1 MFTLQFDLSKTN
13 LIVKVTVFFWIFAK
27 IFSYNL
33 WHTERLFPLIP
44 PFHFL
49 ENIPNFVHLTLFYL
63 AIVGIAIIGFFS
75 RNKVILGVTIGVEI
89 ASCLLDQGRWQP
101 WEYQY
106 LLTFLFFFFYRD
118 NSKQFINY
126 CSFLLVIIY
135 FNSGLH
141 KLNGSFLYKVW
152 EEMILVRFLGFDYV
166 EIQNI
171 YIHYAGLALG
181 MIEITAAL
189 GCLFS
194 KNKKF

>member
-13 LIVKVTVFFWIFAK
+13 LIVKVTAFFWIFAK

-63 AIVGIAIIGFFS
+63 AIVGITITGFFS
-75 RNKVILGVTIGVEI
+75 KNKLILGLTILVEI

-118 NSKQFINY
+118 K
-126 CSFLLVIIY
+126 
-135 FNSGLH
+135 
-141 KLNGSFLYKVW
+141 
-152 EEMILVRFLGFDYV
+152 
-166 EIQNI
+166 IQSN
-171 YIHYAGLALG
+171 L
-181 MIEITAAL
+181 
-189 GCLFS
+189 
-194 KNKKF
+194 